1 MLSQEWSGPSS
12 PGALTGL
19 IQLIHRLHTSLDDY
33 AVLNEAARGCSEL
46 VGAPYGFTCSLADD
60 GSLQYYAGF
69 GEMPAFDEA
78 LLSITLREGPLARAL
93 ATRRA
98 LAVADIQA
106 AQGSAPTPLPG
117 RNLLVA
123 PLLDHEQVIGV
134 AALAHPEPA
143 AFDDEQL
150 TLFSQACEAVSS
162 ALANAQRYTAL
173 LEIERYREYMSNLLV
188 HDIRSPLM
196 ATYAGIEVVQ
206 RVLRNQPLDE
216 FVLDALAGSLRTIRT
231 VVDLTN
237 DLLAMKKLQ
246 AGYTVEPTTVSLVDL
261 FQRVV
266 SLMHPIALQNEVNL
280 TTSVEPNTLMVQGD
294 DRLLQRVVINL
305 VANALRFARA
315 NGQVTVNASPAGD
328 GGVLIHVDD
337 TGPGVPPA
345 ERERIFRPFVQ
356 GPGEIKRGTGLGLT
370 FCREVVQSHKG
381 RIWVED
387 APGGGCRFT
396 VALP

>member
-1 MLSQEWSGPSS
+1 MLSQEWSGSSS
-12 PGALTGL
+12 PGILLGL
-19 IQLIHRLHTSLDDY
+19 IQLIQRLHTSLDNHE
-33 AVLNEAARGCSEL
+33 VLREAARGCVEL
-46 VGAPYGFTCSLADD
+46 IGATHGFACSLTDD
-60 GSLQYYAGF
+60 GSLQSYAGF
-69 GEMPAFDEA
+69 GEMPALDETLLATA
-78 LLSITLREGPLARAL
+78 LHEGPLVRAL

-98 LAVADIQA
+98 LAIADIQA
-106 AQGSAPTPLPG
+106 TQGSAPTPLPG
-117 RNLLVA
+117 RSLLVA
-123 PLLDHEQVIGV
+123 PLLDHEQAIGV
-134 AALAHPEPA
+134 VALAHPEPV
-143 AFDDEQL
+143 AFDDEQFA
-150 TLFSQACEAVSS
+150 LFSQASEAVSS
-162 ALANAQRYTAL
+162 ALANARRYTAL
-173 LEIERYREYMSNLLV
+173 LETERYREYMSNLLV

-206 RVLRNQPLDE
+206 RALRNQPLDE
-216 FVLDALAGSLRTIRT
+216 FVLDAMTSSLRTIRT

-246 AGYTVEPTTVSLVDL
+246 AGYTIDPTTVSLVDL

-266 SLMHPIALQNEVNL
+266 SLMRPIALQNEISL
-280 TTSVEPNTLMVQGD
+280 TTSVEPEALTVQAD

-315 NGQVTVNASPAGD
+315 KGQVTVSAGPAAD

-337 TGPGVPPA
+337 TGPGVPA
-345 ERERIFRPFVQ
+345 GERERIFKPFVQ
-356 GPGEIKRGTGLGLT
+356 GPGEVKRGTGLGLT
-370 FCREVVQSHKG
+370 FCREVVQSHRG